1 MTRRERL
8 EAKLDKRRDWAELAG
23 RRSNSAFEQAHQMAS
38 IIPFGQPILVGHHR
52 EKRDR
57 AYRGRIGGKM
67 DKGCELARLAE
78 HHESKASGLEVALHN
93 SIFSDD
99 ADAIEAIEARIAEHE
114 ASRARMVLI
123 NKLFR
128 KGDAAGLA
136 ALGLNYETMKAATE
150 APGAMPWDK
159 VPYASCQLSNLGGR
173 IQADKKRIGAI
184 KARQAQAAKAE
195 AAGGITIARTELS
208 GTNYATVV
216 FAEKP
221 ERSILND
228 LRGAGFQWGAGSWFG
243 RTENLPVSVLGLEA
257 VTEEVS
263 VA

>member
-1 MTRRERL
+1 
-8 EAKLDKRRDWAELAG
+8 
-23 RRSNSAFEQAHQMAS
+23 
-38 IIPFGQPILVGHHR
+38 
-52 EKRDR
+52 
-57 AYRGRIGGKM
+57 M

-159 VPYASCQLSNLGGR
+159 VPYASYQLSNLGGR